1 MSKSEVTFRLPL
13 SQPTQRP
20 DIRLARIRTPG
31 HLTLQTFGHQKLSHS
46 DSNYS
51 TRSSVFGEI
60 ELVVFKCA
68 WIVAKWRL
76 DPNLPLF
83 ISET

>member
-20 DIRLARIRTPG
+20 DIGLARIRTPG

-60 ELVVFKCA
+60 ELVVFKRPDYCKMA
-68 WIVAKWRL
+68 AGPQS
-76 DPNLPLF
+76 PNVY
-83 ISET
+83 